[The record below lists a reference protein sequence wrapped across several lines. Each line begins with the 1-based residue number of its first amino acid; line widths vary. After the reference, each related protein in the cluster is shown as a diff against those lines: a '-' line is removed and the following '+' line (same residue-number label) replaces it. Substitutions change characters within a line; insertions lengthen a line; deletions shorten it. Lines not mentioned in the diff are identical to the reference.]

1 MTEKIYARVTD
12 APGYVRDLQNQAVL
26 NSDSASLQAYK
37 AKRGKQKELLGSIN
51 DINSMKQD
59 INDLKMLM
67 NRILEKIG

>member
-1 MTEKIYARVTD
+1 MTEKIYAKVTD

-37 AKRGKQKELLGSIN
+37 TKRGKQKELLGSIN
-51 DINSMKQD
+51 DINNIKQD
-59 INDLKMLM
+59 INDLKVLM

>member
-1 MTEKIYARVTD
+1 MTKKIYAKVTD

-37 AKRGKQKELLGSIN
+37 TKRGKQKELLGSIN

-59 INDLKMLM
+59 INDLKVLM

>member
-37 AKRGKQKELLGSIN
+37 SKRGKQKELLGSIN

-59 INDLKMLM
+59 INDLKVLM

>member
-12 APGYVRDLQNQAVL
+12 APGFVRDLQNQAVL

-37 AKRGKQKELLGSIN
+37 TKRGKQKELLGSIN

-59 INDLKMLM
+59 INDLKVLM
-67 NRILEKIG
+67 HRILEKIG